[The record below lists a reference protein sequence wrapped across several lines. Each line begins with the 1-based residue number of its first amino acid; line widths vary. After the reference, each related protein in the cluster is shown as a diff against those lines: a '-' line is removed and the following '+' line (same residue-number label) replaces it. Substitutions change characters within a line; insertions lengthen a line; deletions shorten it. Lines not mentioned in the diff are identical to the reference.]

1 MIIIV
6 DSNLS
11 VVRSLWDY
19 FRLELRIVYF
29 GCGAFYRAYQAL
41 YIYYLLESIDSDWG
55 ICEVN
60 LMLGND
66 RVLIE
71 NLKKQ

>member
-6 DSNLS
+6 DSNLL
-11 VVRSLWDY
+11 VVCLLWDY
-19 FRLELRIVYF
+19 FCLELCIVYF
-29 GCGAFYRAYQAL
+29 GCGVFYCVYQVL

-66 RVLIE
+66 CVLIE